1 MYVCVCHGITEKDIQ
16 QAINNG
22 AEHVKELRDSYDLG
36 TDCGKCLY
44 LAAKIMKDNKTDLN
58 YDLAKAV

>member
-16 QAINNG
+16 QAIDDG
-22 AEHVKELRDSYDLG
+22 ATHIKDLRETHELGSE
-36 TDCGKCLY
+36 CGKCIY
-44 LAAKIMKDNKTDLN
+44 LAARMVRDGAKDLN